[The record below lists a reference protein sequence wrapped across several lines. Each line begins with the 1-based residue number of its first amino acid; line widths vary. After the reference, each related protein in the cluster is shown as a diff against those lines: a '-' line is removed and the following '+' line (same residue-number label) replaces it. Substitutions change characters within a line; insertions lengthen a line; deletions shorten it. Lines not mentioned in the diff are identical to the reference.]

1 MAPVTAAALLVF
13 LLAATPAA
21 GYYNVTIGGLFYNE
35 EGRPNEPSFQ
45 EEVFRQAVKRISSKY
60 RPYTFSH
67 RVERLSGRDSL
78 PASRQVC
85 ATLAEVGMAAIFG
98 PGLEP
103 ASGHIQAICDAK
115 AIPHIQTHPRDVG
128 GRRQFSINLHPQPAM
143 LRKAFAEIL
152 AKNHWEFFAVLY
164 EDNTSLL
171 RLQELLQLASFRPE
185 LRMVVR
191 QLPADEHYRHLLRQL
206 MHDEVRHVVLDCD
219 IKSVPLVLKQAQ
231 QIGMMTAEYSF
242 FITSLDLHTVN
253 LVDFQYSGA
262 NITGLRLIN
271 PRAQDISGLQPRGRL
286 LKTEEALLY
295 DSVMLFAE
303 AFYDLM
309 NPMEATIPPLD
320 CKKDNIWMH
329 GDSLINFM
337 RRVENRNGL
346 TGRIEFDTEGQRSQF
361 SLDLLEL
368 SDSGLTERGTWTP
381 SGLNISKRVAAA
393 AKAGNRTLIVTT
405 ILKAPYTMY
414 KETSTQQQGND
425 RFEGICVDIID
436 ELAKELN
443 FNYSFRLNPDDTP
456 GREDPVTGKWNG
468 MIGELLDGK
477 AQLAITDLTITKARQ
492 EVVEFTMQW
501 LSLGI
506 GLLYTKPVKQPPNL
520 FSFLSPLSLE
530 VWIYI
535 ALAYLGVS
543 VLMFLLARFSP
554 YEWVNPH
561 PCNDEPEELENEVNI
576 RNGCWFTIGSL
587 MQQGSDIAPKA
598 VSTRMVAGSWWFFTL
613 IMVSSYTANLAA
625 FLTVET
631 LVSPISSAEDLA
643 RQSEIKYGVQE
654 GGSTAS
660 FFKQS
665 RTYPFDKM
673 WKVMEDAEPSVFE
686 KTKAGIDRVSEEA
699 GKYAYFMESSTIEYN
714 IERRCDLTMVGG
726 LLDNKGYGIAVG
738 KTSPVSASE
747 LTEVILKMQE
757 DGRLQRLK
765 TMWWKNK
772 KDGGKCDEQVA
783 KGNVAALT
791 LKNVGGVFVCLMCGM
806 ALAVIQSC
814 LEFIWAVRQ
823 QAAEE
828 NVPFASEVMK
838 DLSFVF
844 RFRGNTKPVRRPI
857 TSDEDEAT
865 IPFSTNSSGQYAASG
880 YGYNNRT

>member
-1 MAPVTAAALLVF
+1 
-13 LLAATPAA
+13 
-21 GYYNVTIGGLFYNE
+21 
-35 EGRPNEPSFQ
+35 
-45 EEVFRQAVKRISSKY
+45 
-60 RPYTFSH
+60 
-67 RVERLSGRDSL
+67 
-78 PASRQVC
+78 
-85 ATLAEVGMAAIFG
+85 
-98 PGLEP
+98 
-103 ASGHIQAICDAK
+103 
-115 AIPHIQTHPRDVG
+115 
-128 GRRQFSINLHPQPAM
+128 
-143 LRKAFAEIL
+143 
-152 AKNHWEFFAVLY
+152 
-164 EDNTSLL
+164 
-171 RLQELLQLASFRPE
+171 
-185 LRMVVR
+185 
-191 QLPADEHYRHLLRQL
+191 
-206 MHDEVRHVVLDCD
+206 
-219 IKSVPLVLKQAQ
+219 
-231 QIGMMTAEYSF
+231 
-242 FITSLDLHTVN
+242 
-253 LVDFQYSGA
+253 
-262 NITGLRLIN
+262 
-271 PRAQDISGLQPRGRL
+271 
-286 LKTEEALLY
+286 
-295 DSVMLFAE
+295 
-303 AFYDLM
+303 
-309 NPMEATIPPLD
+309 
-320 CKKDNIWMH
+320 
-329 GDSLINFM
+329 
-337 RRVENRNGL
+337 
-346 TGRIEFDTEGQRSQF
+346 
-361 SLDLLEL
+361 
-368 SDSGLTERGTWTP
+368 
-381 SGLNISKRVAAA
+381 
-393 AKAGNRTLIVTT
+393 
-405 ILKAPYTMY
+405 
-414 KETSTQQQGND
+414 
-425 RFEGICVDIID
+425 
-436 ELAKELN
+436 
-443 FNYSFRLNPDDTP
+443 
-456 GREDPVTGKWNG
+456 
-468 MIGELLDGK
+468 
-477 AQLAITDLTITKARQ
+477 
-492 EVVEFTMQW
+492 
-501 LSLGI
+501 
-506 GLLYTKPVKQPPNL
+506 
-520 FSFLSPLSLE
+520 
-530 VWIYI
+530 
-535 ALAYLGVS
+535 
-543 VLMFLLARFSP
+543 
-554 YEWVNPH
+554 
-561 PCNDEPEELENEVNI
+561 
-576 RNGCWFTIGSL
+576 
-587 MQQGSDIAPKA
+587 
-598 VSTRMVAGSWWFFTL
+598 MVAGSWWFFTL

-673 WKVMEDAEPSVFE
+673 WKVMENAEPSVFE

-714 IERRCDLTMVGG
+714 IERRCDLTMWLFLNAAHLFKVGG

>member
-21 GYYNVTIGGLFYNE
+21 GYYNVTI
-35 EGRPNEPSFQ
+35 
-45 EEVFRQAVKRISSKY
+45 
-60 RPYTFSH
+60 
-67 RVERLSGRDSL
+67 
-78 PASRQVC
+78 VC

-143 LRKAFAEIL
+143 LRRAFAEIL

-219 IKSVPLVLKQAQ
+219 IKS
-231 QIGMMTAEYSF
+231 
-242 FITSLDLHTVN
+242 DLHTVN

-543 VLMFLLARFSP
+543 VLMFLLARFTP
-554 YEWVNPH
+554 FEWDHPH
-561 PCNDEPEELENEVNI
+561 PCHLNQDMLENQFNFL
-576 RNGCWFTIGSL
+576 NALWFCIGSL
-587 MQQGSDIAPKA
+587 VQQGCDFLPK
-598 VSTRMVAGSWWFFTL
+598 
-613 IMVSSYTANLAA
+613 
-625 FLTVET
+625 
-631 LVSPISSAEDLA
+631 
-643 RQSEIKYGVQE
+643 
-654 GGSTAS
+654 
-660 FFKQS
+660 
-665 RTYPFDKM
+665 
-673 WKVMEDAEPSVFE
+673 
-686 KTKAGIDRVSEEA
+686 
-699 GKYAYFMESSTIEYN
+699 
-714 IERRCDLTMVGG
+714 
-726 LLDNKGYGIAVG
+726 
-738 KTSPVSASE
+738 
-747 LTEVILKMQE
+747 
-757 DGRLQRLK
+757 
-765 TMWWKNK
+765 
-772 KDGGKCDEQVA
+772 
-783 KGNVAALT
+783 
-791 LKNVGGVFVCLMCGM
+791 
-806 ALAVIQSC
+806 
-814 LEFIWAVRQ
+814 
-823 QAAEE
+823 
-828 NVPFASEVMK
+828 
-838 DLSFVF
+838 
-844 RFRGNTKPVRRPI
+844 
-857 TSDEDEAT
+857 
-865 IPFSTNSSGQYAASG
+865 
-880 YGYNNRT
+880 